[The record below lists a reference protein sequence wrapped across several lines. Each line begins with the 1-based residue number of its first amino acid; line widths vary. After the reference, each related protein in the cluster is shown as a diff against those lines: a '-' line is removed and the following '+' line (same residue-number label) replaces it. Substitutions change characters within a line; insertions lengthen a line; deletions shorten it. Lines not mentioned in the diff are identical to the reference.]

1 MSDVSDVPEQSYTPD
16 DAASGRLL
24 AALCVSSFL
33 AALNFFALTPFYPEI
48 ARDLDSTVPRLG
60 FVATL
65 VILISAVL
73 GLLIGPLSDRY
84 GYRWPLTIGVLAVAM
99 NLGGAGLASSYPAL
113 LAVSIFG
120 GIADALVFGLPL
132 AIAGMRF
139 KGEAQRKA
147 IGWTLASLSAAPIFG
162 IPLLTL
168 VGDATSWRAAMV
180 ASGLFSACIALFV
193 FVSVPSDKPQRVP
206 FELSHLWAAYMP
218 LLSHNSTLRLYAA
231 NALRSVT
238 WIGFLT
244 YLGAFLGDELGLGTR
259 QIGLVFTV
267 GGIGAATGSIFGGR
281 IFADSHRTLA
291 AVSFII
297 SSIVCALTFGIG
309 GIWITVPAALL
320 FSLMA
325 AIGGVA
331 IATLLVNESPA
342 GIGTTMVFNGSLMN
356 FGAAGGAAIGAVLLS
371 FGGYVA
377 LGIGLPAF
385 ALAAAVLARWPV
397 KR

>member
-1 MSDVSDVPEQSYTPD
+1 MSDDSQVAEEAISHQ
-16 DAASGRLL
+16 DAAGSRLL

-60 FVATL
+60 LVATL
-65 VILISAVL
+65 VILVSALL

-99 NLGGAGLASSYPAL
+99 NLVGAGMAPSYPAL
-113 LAVSIFG
+113 LAISIVG

-132 AIAGMRF
+132 AIAGMQF
-139 KGEAQRKA
+139 KGEAQRRA
-147 IGWTLASLSAAPIFG
+147 MGWTLASLSAAPIFG

-168 VGDATSWRAAMV
+168 IGDATSWRMALV
-180 ASGLFSACIALFV
+180 SSGLFSACIALFV
-193 FVSVPSDKPQRVP
+193 FVSVPSDGPSRMP
-206 FELSHLWAAYMP
+206 FELKHIVDAYSP
-218 LLSHNSTLRLYAA
+218 LLSHSPTLRLYAA

-244 YLGAFLGDELGLGTR
+244 YLGAFLGDEIGLGTR
-259 QIGLVFTV
+259 QIGLVFTI

-281 IFADSHRTLA
+281 IFASSQRSVA
-291 AVSFII
+291 AVSFIFSAVI
-297 SSIVCALTFGIG
+297 CALTFGFG
-309 GIWITVPAALL
+309 GIWITIPAALL

-342 GIGTTMVFNGSLMN
+342 GTGTTMVFNGSLMN
-356 FGAAGGAAIGAVLLS
+356 LGAAGGAAIGAVLLS
-371 FGGYVA
+371 LGGYVA
-377 LGIGLPAF
+377 LGIGLPSF
-385 ALAAAVLARWPV
+385 AIAAAVLARWPG